1 MTSRRKPPIPT
12 NPSHDLRQRI
22 LEYFQ
27 TLRIP
32 MSADELDAALAEA
45 EKQRWGPL
53 ELLSHLLG
61 PQADL
66 RRQRAID
73 RRIREARFREPTTLE
88 GFDWAF
94 NAQAIDRMQI
104 ETLATGEFIR
114 RGDNLVIAG
123 QSGVGKSR
131 IVQSVGRAACAQGY
145 RVRYTTSAELLRDL
159 TASLADHSLHERLR
173 YYSNFDLLAIDEFG
187 FDRIE
192 RAESG
197 QAASLLY
204 KVVDSRG
211 PKRSTAMVTNI
222 SFEAWADYLGDAPL
236 AMAILDRLVD
246 GAIVLKIEGRSYRA
260 HRAKQPA
267 APAVAEMPNRN
278 GRGRPRVD
286 YPILFSARS
295 RLPDSPVMPAI
306 DLRHAAIAGLDRAGL
321 DALGLRPQSPQR
333 PLAPRPLPCP
343 PIRPLPKP
351 RLLGRS
357 GDESLPLL
365 QVPFRRTPTRPLGGG
380 PSPLRPC
387 RSRRPLPAPRYRRPL
402 AHILSIPTDLPIGTL
417 LAQFRPPHRLNPRP
431 PPTHGGLSLSEVVV
445 PAFRLE
451 RVTEKFAAVELTG
464 SAVVI
469 AVEEDQETEVSFAV
483 RNKGNV
489 DAEFE
494 VIVRT
499 NLGEQ
504 VLTHSG
510 TSVAGRDGAVEVLST
525 GYYRLRPTGEVT
537 VRAR

>member
-1 MTSRRKPPIPT
+1 MTRRRKCPTPT
-12 NPSHDLRQRI
+12 NPNHDLRQRT

-27 TLRIP
+27 TLRIS
-32 MSADELDAALAEA
+32 MSAEELDAALAQA
-45 EKQRWGPL
+45 EKQRWSPL
-53 ELLSHLLG
+53 ELLAHVLG

-66 RRQRAID
+66 RRQRAIE
-73 RRIREARFREPTTLE
+73 RRIREARFREPVSLE

-94 NAQAIDRMQI
+94 NAQAIDRRQI

-159 TASLADHSLHERLR
+159 TAALADHSLPERLR

-260 HRAKQPA
+260 HRAQSPTTPTVGEVPKSKQPQKA
-267 APAVAEMPNRN
+267 
-278 GRGRPRVD
+278 
-286 YPILFSARS
+286 
-295 RLPDSPVMPAI
+295 
-306 DLRHAAIAGLDRAGL
+306 
-321 DALGLRPQSPQR
+321 
-333 PLAPRPLPCP
+333 
-343 PIRPLPKP
+343 
-351 RLLGRS
+351 
-357 GDESLPLL
+357 
-365 QVPFRRTPTRPLGGG
+365 
-380 PSPLRPC
+380 
-387 RSRRPLPAPRYRRPL
+387 
-402 AHILSIPTDLPIGTL
+402 
-417 LAQFRPPHRLNPRP
+417 
-431 PPTHGGLSLSEVVV
+431 
-445 PAFRLE
+445 
-451 RVTEKFAAVELTG
+451 
-464 SAVVI
+464 
-469 AVEEDQETEVSFAV
+469 
-483 RNKGNV
+483 KG
-489 DAEFE
+489 
-494 VIVRT
+494 
-499 NLGEQ
+499 
-504 VLTHSG
+504 
-510 TSVAGRDGAVEVLST
+510 
-525 GYYRLRPTGEVT
+525 
-537 VRAR
+537 

>member
-1 MTSRRKPPIPT
+1 MICA
-12 NPSHDLRQRI
+12 QRI

-32 MSADELDAALAEA
+32 LSADELDAALAQA
-45 EKQRWGPL
+45 EKQRWSPL
-53 ELLSHLLG
+53 EFLSHLLG

-173 YYSNFDLLAIDEFG
+173 YYSNFELLAIDEFG

-236 AMAILDRLVD
+236 
-246 GAIVLKIEGRSYRA
+246 G
-260 HRAKQPA
+260 H
-267 APAVAEMPNRN
+267 
-278 GRGRPRVD
+278 
-286 YPILFSARS
+286 
-295 RLPDSPVMPAI
+295 
-306 DLRHAAIAGLDRAGL
+306 
-321 DALGLRPQSPQR
+321 
-333 PLAPRPLPCP
+333 
-343 PIRPLPKP
+343 
-351 RLLGRS
+351 
-357 GDESLPLL
+357 GD
-365 QVPFRRTPTRPLGGG
+365 
-380 PSPLRPC
+380 
-387 RSRRPLPAPRYRRPL
+387 
-402 AHILSIPTDLPIGTL
+402 
-417 LAQFRPPHRLNPRP
+417 PRP
-431 PPTHGGLSLSEVVV
+431 PRGRRDRAEDRGPLV
-445 PAFRLE
+445 PRPSRPAARSADKDCKAAKRLP
-451 RVTEKFAAVELTG
+451 K
-464 SAVVI
+464 
-469 AVEEDQETEVSFAV
+469 
-483 RNKGNV
+483 
-489 DAEFE
+489 
-494 VIVRT
+494 
-499 NLGEQ
+499 
-504 VLTHSG
+504 
-510 TSVAGRDGAVEVLST
+510 ST
-525 GYYRLRPTGEVT
+525 
-537 VRAR
+537 A